1 MERRTLLK
9 LIDIINRSGIES
21 GIWGILLDMRDTNTI
36 DYFGTEEYLLLNG
49 DYIYVYTT
57 DEDRILRWDGDE
69 IMADYMLHV
78 DGEYIL
84 LFQI

>member
-1 MERRTLLK
+1 MERRTLN
-9 LIDIINRSGIES
+9 LIDIINRSGIENGS
-21 GIWGILLDMRDTNTI
+21 WGIILDIENTNTI

-57 DEDRILRWDGDE
+57 DEDRILRWGGDE
-69 IMADYMLHV
+69 VMADYMLHV